1 MTAMGM
7 QMAMAHHSRAAR
19 AKYNNDDGNNRP
31 GPDRICL
38 TKSEIDQIRIE
49 SAGTNNEVVSRVNT
63 GTSFSK
69 LEDDDLIPMPKCS
82 SCCIMM

>member
-1 MTAMGM
+1 MTAVGM
-7 QMAMAHHSRAAR
+7 NMAMAHHSRAAR
-19 AKYNNDDGNNRP
+19 AKYNNDDGNNRSR
-31 GPDRICL
+31 PDRISL

-69 LEDDDLIPMPKCS
+69 LDDDDLIPMPKCF